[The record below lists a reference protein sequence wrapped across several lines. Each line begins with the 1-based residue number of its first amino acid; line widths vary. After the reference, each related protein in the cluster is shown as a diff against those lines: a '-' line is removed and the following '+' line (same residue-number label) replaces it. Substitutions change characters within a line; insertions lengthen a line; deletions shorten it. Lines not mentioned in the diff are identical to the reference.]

1 MFCRC
6 VSRVAT
12 IKGASGFSSL
22 SPVEIPTRQFL
33 DFHCAYLSFARA
45 RVGTVY
51 VALPPYCE
59 KKSSNTNVFPVPVG
73 ACKTTS
79 RPAFMCATASA
90 CQKSGIRKA
99 VPNSSISSRPLHALV
114 SALYNPDVHLVE
126 VGVGVPLIQKT
137 FVLKRAR
144 VHHLRIR
151 LAALEYEPCLF
162 KKHSAVS
169 GRRWRE
175 PCECRFVAISSG
187 DAPANAQS
195 LPARLRQDV
204 YGKAIQLLHKSVC
217 ITRGT
222 HKHKY

>member
-99 VPNSSISSRPLHALV
+99 VPNSSISRPPATRSCKRSLQSRRTSCGSWSRHTIYPKDLCPQTSSRPSFANTPCGTRIRAL
-114 SALYNPDVHLVE
+114 
-126 VGVGVPLIQKT
+126 PLQKT
-137 FVLKRAR
+137 
-144 VHHLRIR
+144 LRR
-151 LAALEYEPCLF
+151 FRQALA
-162 KKHSAVS
+162 
-169 GRRWRE
+169 
-175 PCECRFVAISSG
+175 
-187 DAPANAQS
+187 
-195 LPARLRQDV
+195 
-204 YGKAIQLLHKSVC
+204 
-217 ITRGT
+217 
-222 HKHKY
+222 